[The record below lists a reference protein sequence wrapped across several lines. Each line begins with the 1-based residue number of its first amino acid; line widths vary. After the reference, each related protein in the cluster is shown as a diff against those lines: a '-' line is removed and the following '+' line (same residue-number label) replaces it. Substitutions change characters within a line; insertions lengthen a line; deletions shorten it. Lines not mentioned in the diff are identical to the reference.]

1 MALFRPKVD
10 EDGDGVGEAVL
21 LKVLDDP
28 HHDRVEVVLLHEV
41 CTVWVDLGLVGDCF
55 QLEIRVVAVL
65 GVPSLSLLILLEGN

>member
-28 HHDRVEVVLLHEV
+28 HHDRVKVVLLNQIRA
-41 CTVWVDLGLVGDCF
+41 VWIDHGLVGELF
-55 QLEIRVVAVL
+55 HLEIRVVAVL
-65 GVPSLSLLILLEGN
+65 